1 MASKLLELNKIKHQE
16 MQVENL
22 FYRSRINKIKKW
34 LDKAD
39 DLSYREEDNLRPD
52 LYYKLWIFFN
62 DGRTISISLDY
73 FKNYSIQNC
82 LVIGWIWRRDNIDK
96 EASSN
101 IQSKIKRQQFIKSL
115 NAIYKDK
122 NFKIV
127 AKFNGKYFNNISIS
141 KDLQLENLT
150 ERYFFECLLD
160 LSFAWEFVMN
170 NVDF

>member
-1 MASKLLELNKIKHQE
+1 

-34 LDKAD
+34 LDEAD

-82 LVIGWIWRRDNIDK
+82 LVMGWIWRRDNIGK
-96 EASSN
+96 EELSN
-101 IQSKIKRQQFIKSL
+101 IQSKRIKQQFFKSL

-127 AKFNGKYFNNISIS
+127 SEFNGKYFNNISIS

-170 NVDF
+170 NFDF

>member
-1 MASKLLELNKIKHQE
+1 

-82 LVIGWIWRRDNIDK
+82 LVMGWIWRRDNIGK
-96 EASSN
+96 EELSN
-101 IQSKIKRQQFIKSL
+101 IQSKRIKQQFIKSL

-127 AKFNGKYFNNISIS
+127 SKFNGKYFNNISIS

-170 NVDF
+170 NFDF

>member
-1 MASKLLELNKIKHQE
+1 

-82 LVIGWIWRRDNIDK
+82 LVMGWIWRRDNIGK
-96 EASSN
+96 EELSN
-101 IQSKIKRQQFIKSL
+101 IQSKRIKQQFFKSL

-127 AKFNGKYFNNISIS
+127 SEFNGKYFNNISIG

-170 NVDF
+170 NFDF

>member
-82 LVIGWIWRRDNIDK
+82 LVMGWIWRRDNIGK
-96 EASSN
+96 EELSN
-101 IQSKIKRQQFIKSL
+101 IQSKRIKQQFFKSL

-127 AKFNGKYFNNISIS
+127 SEFNGKYFNNISIS

-170 NVDF
+170 NFDS

>member
-1 MASKLLELNKIKHQE
+1 

-34 LDKAD
+34 LDEAD

-82 LVIGWIWRRDNIDK
+82 LVMGWIWRRDNIGK
-96 EASSN
+96 EELSN
-101 IQSKIKRQQFIKSL
+101 IQSKRIKQQFFKSL

-127 AKFNGKYFNNISIS
+127 SEFNGKYFNNISIG

-170 NVDF
+170 NFDF

>member
-1 MASKLLELNKIKHQE
+1 

-82 LVIGWIWRRDNIDK
+82 LVMGWIWRRDNIGK
-96 EASSN
+96 EELSN
-101 IQSKIKRQQFIKSL
+101 IQSKRIKQQFFKSL

-127 AKFNGKYFNNISIS
+127 SKFNGKYFNNISIS

-170 NVDF
+170 NFDF

>member
-1 MASKLLELNKIKHQE
+1 LELNKIKHQE
-16 MQVENL
+16 RMQVENL
-22 FYRSRINKIKKW
+22 FYRISINKIKKW

-96 EASSN
+96 EALSN
-101 IQSKIKRQQFIKSL
+101 IQSKRIKQQFIKSL

-127 AKFNGKYFNNISIS
+127 SKFNGKYFNNISIS

-170 NVDF
+170 NFDF